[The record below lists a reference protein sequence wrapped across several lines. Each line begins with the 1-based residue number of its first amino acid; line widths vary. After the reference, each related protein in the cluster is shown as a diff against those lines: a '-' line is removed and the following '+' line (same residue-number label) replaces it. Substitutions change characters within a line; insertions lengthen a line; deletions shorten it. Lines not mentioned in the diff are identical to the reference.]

1 MAKNNNKHN
10 GVIELW
16 GHEFKKAGEGL
27 DRGQVESFIEELMK
41 KHEALLKRTEHL
53 TSLTKLAEKTIVE
66 ADTVAKQVR
75 GEAEE
80 KANEE
85 AKVILSEAE
94 EKAKTEAKA
103 ILSEAEEKG
112 QKLAEGKKAE
122 VLAKVEQEV
131 EAIKAKAQQEAEKML
146 EEKAKEIQP
155 ELRKNAKRLYE
166 ELTSQLEGLKQ
177 QVAAFEKELDQ
188 KLALPP
194 EKASAPVEETSPVND
209 KAGPVDEKAGQAD
222 EKASPAE
229 EETSQTDNEFLELFQ
244 PASDSDDQPEWELE
258 ILPPI
263 DLTQILDIINYLD
276 DQPEVQQ
283 TELIPHMERPKITVF
298 LNKPI
303 AMINVLKGLP
313 QVAQVTEDNAGSNG
327 SDVKPR
333 KVKIE
338 LSRRTAPRSSN

>member
-16 GHEFKKAGEGL
+16 GHEFKKAAEGL

-41 KHEALLKRTEHL
+41 KHEALIKRTEHL

-80 KANEE
+80 KA
-85 AKVILSEAE
+85 
-94 EKAKTEAKA
+94 KAEAKA
-103 ILSEAEEKG
+103 ILSEAEEKA
-112 QKLAEGKKAE
+112 QQLAQEKRAE
-122 VLAKVEQEV
+122 ALARVDQEV
-131 EAIKAKAQQEAEKML
+131 KAIKAKAQQEAERML

-166 ELTSQLEGLKQ
+166 ELHSQLEGLKQ
-177 QVAAFEKELDQ
+177 QVVTLEKELDQ
-188 KLALPP
+188 KLAQPL
-194 EKASAPVEETSPVND
+194 EKPSAPVEETS
-209 KAGPVDEKAGQAD
+209 Q
-222 EKASPAE
+222 AE
-229 EETSQTDNEFLELFQ
+229 EVATQAREEASQDHEGASQAAEESGQTDNEFLELFQ
-244 PASDSDDQPEWELE
+244 PASDTDDQPEWELE

-298 LNKPI
+298 LNKPL
-303 AMINVLKGLP
+303 AMINILKELP
-313 QVAQVTEDNAGSNG
+313 QIAKVTEDTTGSNG

-333 KVKIE
+333 KAKIE
-338 LSRRTAPRSSN
+338 LSRRAASKPSN

>member
-1 MAKNNNKHN
+1 MAKNNKNNN

-27 DRGQVESFIEELMK
+27 DRGQVVSFIEDLMK

-53 TSLTKLAEKTIVE
+53 SSLTKLAEKTIVE

-75 GEAEE
+75 
-80 KANEE
+80 
-85 AKVILSEAE
+85 SEAE
-94 EKAKTEAKA
+94 EKARTEAKA
-103 ILSEAEEKG
+103 ILSEAEEKAR
-112 QKLAEGKKAE
+112 KLTHEKRAEA
-122 VLAKVEQEV
+122 LARVEQEV
-131 EAIKAKAQQEAEKML
+131 KTIKAKAQQEAEKML

-155 ELRKNAKRLYE
+155 ELRKSVKSLYG
-166 ELTSQLEGLKQ
+166 ELLSQLENLKQ
-177 QVAAFEKELDQ
+177 QVVALEEELDQ

-194 EKASAPVEETSPVND
+194 EKPSAVVAETSQAESEDNQANMEDSQPD
-209 KAGPVDEKAGQAD
+209 KEAVQANRENGQAD
-222 EKASPAE
+222 S
-229 EETSQTDNEFLELFQ
+229 EFLELFQ
-244 PASDSDDQPEWELE
+244 PANEAEENQPEWELE

-298 LNKPI
+298 LNKPL
-303 AMINVLKGLP
+303 AMINILRELP
-313 QVAQVTEDNAGSNG
+313 QVANVTEDMTGSNG

-333 KVKIE
+333 RAKIE
-338 LSRRTAPRSSN
+338 LSRRTASKPSN